1 MRKLGHASRRHRSR
15 GQALVEFALIIPI
28 FMTLIVAIMEFA
40 FLLTIKTGVTDSAQ
54 DGVQLASQL
63 GNNLDSDFSV
73 LQLVEKD
80 ISSPMDHSK
89 ITSVEI
95 IKTDSYG
102 LVNLGEDKFTRT
114 GVFWNQALTQ
124 SVPYTRL
131 TSTYLPQN
139 RCNVLSGAGCPASTT
154 IDYVAVK
161 ITYQYS
167 WLTPLPSLA
176 GLGSTPP
183 TFVQSSVSRMEP
195 VQ

>member
-1 MRKLGHASRRHRSR
+1 MRPRGRSARRRQR
-15 GQALVEFALIIPI
+15 GQALVEFSLIIPI
-28 FMTLIVAIMEFA
+28 FMMLVVAIMEFG
-40 FLLTIKTGVTDSAQ
+40 FLLTIKIGVTDSAQ

-63 GNNLDSDFSV
+63 GNNLDADFSV

-80 ISSPMDHSK
+80 ISSPMDRSK
-89 ITSVEI
+89 IMSVEI
-95 IKTDSYG
+95 IKTDAYG

-114 GVFWNQALTQ
+114 GTYWNQALTD
-124 SVPYTRL
+124 SVPYTRT

-167 WLTPLPSLA
+167 WVTPLPNLA
-176 GLGSTPP
+176 GLGSTAP